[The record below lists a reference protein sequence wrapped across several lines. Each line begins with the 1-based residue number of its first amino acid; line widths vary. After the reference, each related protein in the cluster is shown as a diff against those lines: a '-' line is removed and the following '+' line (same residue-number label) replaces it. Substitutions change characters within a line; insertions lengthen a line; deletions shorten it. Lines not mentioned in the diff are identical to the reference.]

1 MAYFAVNPEFI
12 AISEPPMPLRPL
24 GRSDFLVPDICLGS
38 MTFGEQTDEADAHAQ
53 LDYALTEGVNF
64 IDTAEM
70 YAVPPRAETC
80 GASES
85 IIGRWLTRQARDQV
99 LVATKVA
106 GPSRNLHWIR
116 NGPPALDRAN
126 IRAALHGSLQRL
138 QTDYVDLYQLHWP
151 ERNQPMFGQWQF
163 DPAQERECTPLRTQ
177 LEALAELVKEG
188 KVRHIGVSNEHPWGI
203 MQFVRLA
210 DELGLPHIVATQNA
224 YHLLNRT
231 FETGLAE
238 VCQREKV
245 GLLAYSALA
254 FGHLTGKY
262 LANPTAPG
270 RLTQWPAFGQRY
282 GKPNVIPAVAAY
294 VALARRH
301 QLTPT
306 QLALGFVHSRWFVNS
321 TLIGASSLA
330 QLKETLPATRTP
342 LSAELLA
349 EIDAIHLQYTN
360 PAP

>member
-1 MAYFAVNPEFI
+1 MNSI
-12 AISEPPMPLRPL
+12 KQRLL
-24 GRSDFLVPDICLGS
+24 GKNGFSVPDICLGT
-38 MTFGEQTDEADAHAQ
+38 MTFGEQTSESDAHAQ
-53 LDYALTEGVNF
+53 LDFALNAGVNF

-85 IIGRWLTRQARDQV
+85 IVGRWLSRQSRDKV
-99 LVATKVA
+99 IIATKVA
-106 GPSRNLHWIR
+106 GPARSLQWIR
-116 NGPPALDRAN
+116 SGPPALDRAN
-126 IRAALHGSLQRL
+126 IRAAIEGSLSRL
-138 QTDYVDLYQLHWP
+138 QTDYIDLYQLHWP

-163 DPAQERECTPLRTQ
+163 NPDTERECTPIRTQ

-188 KVRHIGVSNEHPWGI
+188 KVRQIGLSNEHPWGI
-203 MQFVRLA
+203 MQFTRLA
-210 DELGLPHIVATQNA
+210 DELGLPHVVSTQNA

-238 VCQREKV
+238 VCHREQV

-262 LANPTAPG
+262 LDNPAAPG
-270 RLTQWPAFGQRY
+270 RLTQWPSFGQRY
-282 GKPNVIPAVAAY
+282 TKPNVAPAVSAY

-301 QLTPT
+301 NMTPT
-306 QLALGFVHSRWFVNS
+306 QLALGFVRSRWFVSS
-321 TLIGASSLA
+321 TIIGASSLS
-330 QLKETLPATRTP
+330 QLQETLPAAHTIMSP
-342 LSAELLA
+342 EIIA
-349 EIDAIHLQYTN
+349 EIDNIHLQYTN